1 MIVRIHY
8 IRTRRSAFTLIE
20 IMMAVLLMALLASAA
35 ALSFS
40 EPLRAA
46 RAKDAIEMVRFFDET
61 SRQTARRFGR
71 PVRISFNLSGNK
83 ISRYI
88 GEQMSYETSLPH
100 GCRIRQVRTA
110 ARRDAEGEIEI
121 PCSPRGITRTYGV
134 HLTGTGVD
142 TWMLIAGLTG
152 EVSLIKDE
160 AQLDAIFA
168 ATATRR
174 EAEDA
179 PEAPPGDDPG

>member
-1 MIVRIHY
+1 MIDRIHY
-8 IRTRRSAFTLIE
+8 IRDRRSAFTLIE

-40 EPLRAA
+40 EPLRSA
-46 RAKDAIEMVRFFDET
+46 RAKDAIEMVRFFDEA
-61 SRQTARRFGR
+61 SRQSARRFGR
-71 PVRISFNLSGNK
+71 PVRTSFDLASEK

-88 GEQMSYETSLPH
+88 GEQMSYETALPH
-100 GCRIRQVRTA
+100 GCRIRQIRTA
-110 ARRDAEGEIEI
+110 ARRAAEGEFEI

-134 HLTGTGVD
+134 HLTGSGVD

-174 EAEDA
+174 EADDTA
-179 PEAPPGDDPG
+179 EAPPGDDPG